1 MASLRQLLRRAKDR
15 VRRFFVWPVATE
27 RRRLAITALL
37 TAAVFAYVG
46 RQLVLVQLRPDTG
59 KVFHP
64 KNYTRKL
71 PAVRGQISDRHG
83 NPLSVSA
90 SRWKLSLDAVA
101 LAEVAP
107 LSRTNELLQVY
118 TNLLALNVCPPD
130 RLRQT
135 IRLAITEPRP
145 RNKPLGETEDTEVIR
160 AIRGNWLLRACVGQ
174 ENLSRRVYLG
184 GRDFAHI
191 VGVVNS
197 REEPQCGI
205 ELFFDDKLRGFGGE
219 IVGKRTAGGREL
231 RGRRDKRVNAV
242 NGCTVVLTVDQ
253 ALQRIVCEALDD
265 AMDEYKPDA
274 AWAIVEDVATGEILA
289 IASRPDFEPE
299 EYFRLA
305 QSNSPRLWNSA
316 VFQAY
321 EPGSVMK
328 AIIAA
333 AALQEGLVATNSI
346 LDVSDTLYCG
356 RRLKDHRGLP
366 NRITVTDMIALS
378 SNRGASRLAM
388 LLGKARTESFLRAF
402 GFGSRTGIQMR
413 EEGTGI
419 LRPHRKWSDL
429 QGIRIAIGQG
439 VSVTGIQLVNAYACI
454 ANGGRLLRPSI
465 VKEIV
470 TASNEVVW
478 RHEPEEIGRPIGAKV
493 ARDMTFM
500 LSQVV
505 KPGGTARRAAVPGYG
520 VAGKTGTAQIAE
532 HGHYSEQDFCASFC
546 GFLPARDPS
555 LAILVTVKRPQE
567 TERNP
572 EGRHTGGSVAAPI
585 FARIAAAAADYL
597 LIPTDKEA
605 AAPPPSPTTTDEEP
619 DDVIPFEDL
628 PPDEEA

>member
-15 VRRFFVWPVATE
+15 VRRLFVWPVATE

-46 RQLVLVQLRPDTG
+46 RQLVLVQIRPDAG
-59 KVFHP
+59 KVFRP
-64 KNYTRKL
+64 KNYTRSL
-71 PAVRGQISDRHG
+71 PAMRGPILDRKG
-83 NPLSVSA
+83 APLSVSA
-90 SRWKLSLDAVA
+90 PRWKLMLDAVA
-101 LAEVAP
+101 LGEVAP
-107 LSRTNELLQVY
+107 LSKTNELMHVY
-118 TNLLALNVCPPD
+118 TNLLALNVCPPE
-130 RLRQT
+130 RLRET
-135 IRLAITEPRP
+135 IRLAIKDKRP
-145 RNKPLGETEDTEVIR
+145 RNKPLGETEDPDVIR
-160 AIRGNWLLRACVGQ
+160 AIRSNRLLHACIAQ
-174 ENLSRRVYLG
+174 EDISRREYLG
-184 GRDFAHI
+184 GRDFAHL

-197 REEPQCGI
+197 REEPQSGI
-205 ELFFDDKLRGFGGE
+205 ELRFDAELRGCNGQ
-219 IVGKRTAGGREL
+219 IVGERTAGGREL
-231 RGRRDKRVNAV
+231 RGRRIDRVNAV
-242 NGCTVVLTVDQ
+242 NGSAVVLTVDQ
-253 ALQRIVCEALDD
+253 VLQRIVCEALDD
-265 AMDEYKPDA
+265 AMDEYNPDA

-419 LRPHRKWSDL
+419 LRPHRNWPDL

-555 LAILVTVKRPQE
+555 LAILVTVKRPRE

-605 AAPPPSPTTTDEEP
+605 AAPPPPPTTDEEP
-619 DDVIPFEDL
+619 DDVVPFEDL
-628 PPDEEA
+628 PPDEED